1 MPQGQPKK
9 ALALFSKTSDGEA
22 YTAQKELQITSSFLQ
37 FQMTGLGTLINVFAI
52 AIGGMLGIIFGR
64 RLTENHQKALISACG
79 LCVIF
84 IGIAGCLEQ
93 MFRIKDGVISTS
105 GVLVVVLSYAVG
117 TLLGTVF
124 DLEGKIEKFGEFL
137 KNKAHRNNDNNFVTA
152 FVVSSLTVC
161 IGAMAVVGAVQDGI
175 HNDVSILVAKSIL
188 DFVIIF
194 ILTASLGIGCAFSAI
209 PVGLFQGSITLLAV
223 FIEPILTAKALE
235 YLSMTRSMLIFCV
248 DINLVFGKKI

>member
-1 MPQGQPKK
+1 
-9 ALALFSKTSDGEA
+9 
-22 YTAQKELQITSSFLQ
+22 
-37 FQMTGLGTLINVFAI
+37 MTGLGTLINVFAI

-137 KNKAHRNNDNNFVTA
+137 KNKAHRNNL
-152 FVVSSLTVC
+152 SL
-161 IGAMAVVGAVQDGI
+161 ADS
-175 HNDVSILVAKSIL
+175 D
-188 DFVIIF
+188 
-194 ILTASLGIGCAFSAI
+194 
-209 PVGLFQGSITLLAV
+209 
-223 FIEPILTAKALE
+223 
-235 YLSMTRSMLIFCV
+235 
-248 DINLVFGKKI
+248 

>member
-1 MPQGQPKK
+1 
-9 ALALFSKTSDGEA
+9 
-22 YTAQKELQITSSFLQ
+22 
-37 FQMTGLGTLINVFAI
+37 MTGLGTLVNIFAI
-52 AIGGMLGIIFGR
+52 VIGGILGTIFGK
-64 RLTENHQKALISACG
+64 RLTVNHQKSLISACG

-93 MFRIKDGVISTS
+93 MFRIKDGAISTS

-117 TLLGTVF
+117 TLLGTTF
-124 DLEGKIEKFGEFL
+124 DLEGKIEKLGEFL
-137 KNKAHRNNDNNFVTA
+137 KNKANRNNDGNFVTA
-152 FVVSSLTVC
+152 FVISSLTVC

-223 FIEPILTAKALE
+223 LIEPVLTAKALG
-235 YLSMTRSMLIFCV
+235 YLSMTGSMLIFCV
-248 DINLVFGKKI
+248 GINLVFGKKIEVANMLPALLVAVLFAYLPNFS

>member
-1 MPQGQPKK
+1 
-9 ALALFSKTSDGEA
+9 
-22 YTAQKELQITSSFLQ
+22 
-37 FQMTGLGTLINVFAI
+37 MTGLGTLINVFAI

-137 KNKAHRNNDNNFVTA
+137 KNKAHRNNDHNFVTA

-235 YLSMTRSMLIFCV
+235 YLSMTGSMLIFCV
-248 DINLVFGKKI
+248 GINLVFGKKI